1 MNRKL
6 STILVTAAAAAGALL
21 LPVATAATAHA
32 DEISFVSD
40 MTQHGITPSDGDY
53 RTLLHWG
60 YAVCVDGNRGLYTE
74 TSTSNIYHNSQNTIS
89 WDQAREVVMAAY
101 TYLC

>member
-21 LPVATAATAHA
+21 LPVAIPATAHA

-40 MTQHGITPSDGDY
+40 MTQHGIVPNDGDY

-60 YAVCVDGNRGLYTE
+60 YAVCTDGNLGLYTE
-74 TSTSNIYHNSQNTIS
+74 TSTRNIYNNSRNSIS